1 MLKPNPHQPANAR
14 WEKALAAAG
23 FEIGRAGHC
32 YTLNGV
38 TLRFRDRWISLEADA
53 PCNTADPLTHQI
65 GKPALW
71 KYVKTPAGR
80 MRELFEFPL
89 PVAAGAECGFDDE
102 IEKAGSALPTMLAW
116 ALDTLNR
123 DRLNGWRSP
132 EYRQVQSMFPAK
144 ALTVQCDTDA
154 RQGELVCKSHR
165 LAFRFP
171 IVLHIP
177 EDLSEAR
184 FHWLRRLLIETQNR
198 WKLVR
203 MGFNGGAIKTAALAE
218 VDLSGAPLEVLP
230 DLVKIALAAIKGAVA
245 WAVPSAV
252 FLIDG
257 AIDSSALVESRDLR
271 KRQATHFDR
280 KGGDEHE

>member
-1 MLKPNPHQPANAR
+1 MLKPNPHQPAKAR

-23 FEIGRAGHC
+23 FEASPAGHC
-32 YTLNGV
+32 YTLNGI
-38 TLRFRDRWISLEADA
+38 TLRFMDRWISLEADA
-53 PCNTADPLTHQI
+53 LRKTADPLTRQM

-71 KYVKTPAGR
+71 KYVKTPTGR

-89 PVAAGAECGFDDE
+89 SVAAGTESGSDDE
-102 IEKAGSALPTMLAW
+102 IEKAGSPLQAMLAW
-116 ALDTLNR
+116 ALDTLNG
-123 DRLNGWRSP
+123 DQLNGWRSP
-132 EYRQVQSMFPAK
+132 GYRQVRSMFPAK

-154 RQGELVCKSHR
+154 RQGELVRKSQR

-171 IVLHIP
+171 IVLRIP

-184 FHWLRRLLIETQNR
+184 SYWLRRLLIETQRR

-203 MGFNGGAIKTAALAE
+203 TGFNSGRIKTAATAE

-230 DLVKIALAAIKGAVA
+230 DLVKIALAAIKGAVS
-245 WAVPSAV
+245 WAVPSAA

-257 AIDSSALVESRDLR
+257 AIDSSALAEGKDLR
-271 KRQATHFDR
+271 NRQAINFDK
-280 KGGDEHE
+280 KGGDENE